1 MTRATPSP
9 TPGSTPD
16 DASPAPSR
24 RPNKRPRVLVAC
36 QRCKT
41 RRQRCDNGSPACSNC
56 ARSSVACVYS
66 DRTAYPPSYVKAL
79 EARVKEL
86 EEARSPTTAMD
97 GPPTEGGDRLVTG
110 MGLLSSCA
118 AAEPHYFGFSA
129 GLSLAHF
136 VQVALD
142 FGSVTSADV
151 VSLPLLTDRPFANQ
165 ALHQAGAAVPASLP
179 SRKTGGA
186 YIRAYLQLIHP
197 LYPFLDRRQLWALH
211 AAATKDAQSQMDPM
225 DAALLHLVYAIGS
238 RCLQLLGNQ
247 TSPSS
252 ASASPSRKDNTP
264 EGHFL
269 RAMQIIG
276 DGLQFTSLRSIE
288 LTLLLAIHSMRSPS
302 GTSVWHLAGLAVR
315 QCIEL
320 GLHRQRAV
328 RGEETAVDEH
338 RRRLFWS
345 VYIFERKTAL
355 VLGRPF
361 ALSDEEID
369 AQLPGGVSGDD
380 DRDGAK
386 EVRFHCA
393 HVELYQLH
401 TQIRLAL
408 YQLKRGGQDHRAE
421 LKATMSKL
429 LGELDEWKAKVLH
442 TFDPTRD
449 TQLYTMLE
457 DNGDTDTSAISNHDN
472 IPSHHSPSTLTQQ
485 TELLLEFHKAR
496 RSLLQPLMTEGRPL
510 DNDGQSAVDYA
521 AVADASGQICQS
533 YRRLHRLAPVPFSL
547 RDLHAIFVAG
557 FTLIYAICS
566 APALY
571 TEAGSTCARDLGAC
585 STLLYVITE
594 QWASAKKY
602 RDAFEVVA
610 EKMEASVARYERVQG
625 ESYRSHPPVFQT
637 VTHGPGQGMH
647 PTLHAPLRDASTG
660 AQAVS
665 YGPVMTTHETPA
677 QLDGFNIH
685 GMSAGIELDLESDI
699 YGIEGLLSSEGLDWF
714 TEAVL

>member
-1 MTRATPSP
+1 
-9 TPGSTPD
+9 
-16 DASPAPSR
+16 
-24 RPNKRPRVLVAC
+24 
-36 QRCKT
+36 
-41 RRQRCDNGSPACSNC
+41 
-56 ARSSVACVYS
+56 
-66 DRTAYPPSYVKAL
+66 
-79 EARVKEL
+79 
-86 EEARSPTTAMD
+86 
-97 GPPTEGGDRLVTG
+97 
-110 MGLLSSCA
+110 
-118 AAEPHYFGFSA
+118 
-129 GLSLAHF
+129 
-136 VQVALD
+136 
-142 FGSVTSADV
+142 
-151 VSLPLLTDRPFANQ
+151 
-165 ALHQAGAAVPASLP
+165 
-179 SRKTGGA
+179 
-186 YIRAYLQLIHP
+186 
-197 LYPFLDRRQLWALH
+197 
-211 AAATKDAQSQMDPM
+211 M

-252 ASASPSRKDNTP
+252 SSPSRKDNTP

-320 GLHRQRAV
+320 GLHRQRA
-328 RGEETAVDEH
+328 RGDAAVDEH

-369 AQLPGGVSGDD
+369 AQLPGSIGEANDD
-380 DRDGAK
+380 
-386 EVRFHCA
+386 EVRFHRA

-408 YQLKRGGQDHRAE
+408 YQLKREGHGHRVQ
-421 LKATMSKL
+421 LKATLSKL
-429 LGELDEWKAKVLH
+429 LGELDAWKSKVLQ
-442 TFDPTRD
+442 TFDPARD
-449 TQLYTMLE
+449 VAAGTV
-457 DNGDTDTSAISNHDN
+457 DNDQDNDSNDN
-472 IPSHHSPSTLTQQ
+472 THSPSTLTQQ

-496 RSLLQPLMTEGRPL
+496 RSLLQPLMTEARPSDSESDS
-510 DNDGQSAVDYA
+510 DNLADYA
-521 AVADASGQICQS
+521 AVADASGQICQL

-566 APALY
+566 CPSLY
-571 TEAGSTCARDLGAC
+571 SDAGSTCVRDLGAC

-610 EKMEASVARYERVQG
+610 EKMEASVARYERAHHNARRQPVVCDTP
-625 ESYRSHPPVFQT
+625 SHPAVVQ
-637 VTHGPGQGMH
+637 VDM
-647 PTLHAPLRDASTG
+647 TLT
-660 AQAVS
+660 S
-665 YGPVMTTHETPA
+665 YQPAMGLHETTP
-677 QLDGFNIH
+677 DIGVDD
-685 GMSAGIELDLESDI
+685 MSAGIELDLESDI